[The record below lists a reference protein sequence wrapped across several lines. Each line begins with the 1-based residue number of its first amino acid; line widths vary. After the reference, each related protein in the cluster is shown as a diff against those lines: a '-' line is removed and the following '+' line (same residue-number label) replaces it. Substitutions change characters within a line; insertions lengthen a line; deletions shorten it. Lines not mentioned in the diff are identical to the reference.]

1 MVAQLESLSRERFEA
16 GSIIFRAGDHGDAAY
31 VIESGCVEIL
41 VEADNQLQ
49 RMAVLSKDALFGE
62 IALLDGKPR
71 MATVRTLVPT
81 TLMRID
87 RGHIHE
93 LLNRADPVIQYLVRL
108 LLERFRNA
116 YPPAKNTPADLAPED
131 QAAPLP
137 TPPQDT
143 DYHATAIRTL
153 LLVHDLAKAIDTNQL
168 VLFYQ
173 PIMLLEDR
181 TLAGFEALVRWRHP
195 TLGMVSPVEFIPL
208 AEKTGLI
215 KRIGQWVLRQA
226 AKDWCE
232 LRTFCECE
240 DPRKPFISINL
251 SSPELFEPNIVESIQ
266 TIMAEHGVP
275 MDELHI
281 ELTESILIS
290 NLSQVSSA
298 LKRLRA
304 QGVGIA
310 LDDFGTG
317 YAGLDYL
324 QNLPFSCIKIDRSFV
339 RMMEGSGRSMQI
351 VRSALELSRLL
362 GMTSVAEGVEDED
375 TAKALKQL
383 GCTYAQGF
391 HFGKPMAV
399 SKVADWQDALL

>member
-1 MVAQLESLSRERFEA
+1 MDHQFDTLNREKFDA
-16 GSIIFRAGDHGDAAY
+16 GCIVFRAGDLGDAAY
-31 VIESGCVEIL
+31 VIESGCVEVL
-41 VEADNQLQ
+41 SETATQQQ
-49 RMAVLSKDALFGE
+49 RMAVLSKDAMFGE

-81 TLMRID
+81 VLMRID
-87 RGHIHE
+87 RAHIQE
-93 LLNRADPVIQYLVRL
+93 LLHRADPVIQYIMKL
-108 LLERFRNA
+108 LLERFRST
-116 YPPAKNTPADLAPED
+116 YPVVKKPHAELAPED
-131 QAAPLP
+131 QVAPLP
-137 TPPQDT
+137 APPSDT

-168 VLFYQ
+168 VLLYQ
-173 PIMLLEDR
+173 PIMLMEDR
-181 TLAGFEALVRWRHP
+181 SLAGFEALVRWRHP
-195 TLGMVSPVEFIPL
+195 TLGMISPIEFIPL

-215 KRIGQWVLRQA
+215 KRVGQWVLRQA
-226 AKDWCE
+226 AKDWKE
-232 LRTFCECE
+232 LRTFC
-240 DPRKPFISINL
+240 DSDAQQAPFISINL

-266 TIMAEHGVP
+266 SIMAEYAVP
-275 MDELHI
+275 MDELRI

-290 NLSQVSSA
+290 NLSQVSTA

-324 QNLPFSCIKIDRSFV
+324 QNLPFTCLKIDKSFV
-339 RMMEGSGRSMQI
+339 QQMENSGRSMQI

-362 GMTSVAEGVEDED
+362 GMTSVAEGIEDEE
-375 TAKALKQL
+375 TAKALLKL

-391 HFGKPMAV
+391 HFGKPMAL
-399 SKVADWQDALL
+399 SKIEAWQDQLL

>member
-1 MVAQLESLSRERFEA
+1 MPIELESINRELIE
-16 GSIIFRAGDHGDAAY
+16 GQKIVFRAGDHGDAAY
-31 VIESGCVEIL
+31 VIESGCVEVL
-41 VEADNQLQ
+41 VGEQHALK
-49 RMAVLSKDALFGE
+49 RIAVLSKDAMFGE

-71 MATVRTLVPT
+71 TATVRTLVPT
-81 TLMRID
+81 VLLRID
-87 RGHIHE
+87 RSHIQE
-93 LLNRADPVIQYLVRL
+93 LLNRADPVIQYLLKL
-108 LLERFRNA
+108 LLERFRSAN
-116 YPPAKNTPADLAPED
+116 PALKSATSAPED
-131 QAAPLP
+131 HVEPLP
-137 TPPQDT
+137 TPPNGT

-153 LLVHDLAKAIDTNQL
+153 LLVHDLSKAIDTDQL

-173 PIMLLEDR
+173 PIMLMEDQ

-195 TLGMVSPVEFIPL
+195 TLGLVSPVEFIPL

-215 KRIGQWVLRQA
+215 KRIGQWVLNQA
-226 AKDWCE
+226 AKDWAE
-232 LRTFCECE
+232 LRTFC
-240 DPRKPFISINL
+240 DSDGPQTPFISINL

-266 TIMAEHGVP
+266 SIMGLHGVP
-275 MDELHI
+275 MDELRI

-290 NLSQVSSA
+290 NLSQVSAA

-324 QNLPFSCIKIDRSFV
+324 QNLPFTCIKIDKSFV
-339 RMMEGSGRSMQI
+339 QQMDHSSRSLQI

-362 GMTSVAEGVEDED
+362 GMTSVAEGIEDED
-375 TAKALKQL
+375 TAKALGQM

-391 HFGKPMAV
+391 HYAKPMAL
-399 SKVADWQDALL
+399 SKIAAWQDAAY

>member
-1 MVAQLESLSRERFEA
+1 MFASQESLNREKFDTGA
-16 GSIIFRAGDHGDAAY
+16 IVFRAGDHGDAAY
-31 VIESGCVEIL
+31 VIESGCVEVL
-41 VEADNQLQ
+41 VETNNQLH
-49 RMAVLSKDALFGE
+49 RTAILSKDAMFGE

-71 MATVRTLVPT
+71 MATVRTLAPT

-87 RGHIHE
+87 RAHIHE
-93 LLNRADPVIQYLVRL
+93 LLNRADPVIQYLVKI

-116 YPPAKNTPADLAPED
+116 YPAPKKPHADLEPED
-131 QAAPLP
+131 QAPPLP
-137 TPPQDT
+137 APPGDT

-173 PIMLLEDR
+173 PIMVLEDR

-195 TLGMVSPVEFIPL
+195 TLGMISPVEFIPL

-215 KRIGQWVLRQA
+215 KRVGQWVLRQA
-226 AKDWCE
+226 AKDWQE
-232 LRTFCECE
+232 LRTFCDSEVQQT
-240 DPRKPFISINL
+240 PFISINL

-266 TIMAEHGVP
+266 SIMSEHDVP
-275 MDELHI
+275 MDELRI

-290 NLSQVSSA
+290 NLPQVSSA

-304 QGVGIA
+304 LGVGIA

-324 QNLPFSCIKIDRSFV
+324 QNLPFTCLKIDRSFIN
-339 RMMEGSGRSMQI
+339 MMEGSGRSMQI

-362 GMTSVAEGVEDED
+362 GMTSVAEGIEDED
-375 TAKALKQL
+375 TAKALTQL

-399 SKVADWQDALL
+399 SKVAAWQDQLL

>member
-1 MVAQLESLSRERFEA
+1 MALDSINREQFDA
-16 GSIIFRAGDHGDAAY
+16 NCIVFRSGDHGDAAY
-31 VIESGCVEIL
+31 VIESGCVEVL
-41 VEADNQLQ
+41 VETEDHQQ
-49 RMAVLSKDALFGE
+49 RMAILSKDAMFGE

-81 TLMRID
+81 VLMRID
-87 RGHIHE
+87 RAHIQE
-93 LLNRADPVIQYLVRL
+93 LLHRADPVIQYLMKL
-108 LLERFRNA
+108 LLERFRST
-116 YPPAKNTPADLAPED
+116 YPLPKKPHNEQAAPED
-131 QAAPLP
+131 QLSPPPTAAP
-137 TPPQDT
+137 DT

-168 VLFYQ
+168 VLLYQ
-173 PIMLLEDR
+173 PIMLMEDR
-181 TLAGFEALVRWRHP
+181 SLAGFEALVRWRHP
-195 TLGMVSPVEFIPL
+195 TLGMISPVEFIPL

-215 KRIGQWVLRQA
+215 KRVGQWVLRQA
-226 AKDWCE
+226 AKDWQE
-232 LRTFCECE
+232 LRTFC
-240 DPRKPFISINL
+240 DVDDKHKPFISINL

-266 TIMAEHGVP
+266 TIMAQYKVP

-290 NLSQVSSA
+290 NVARVSSA
-298 LKRLRA
+298 LKRLRS

-339 RMMEGSGRSMQI
+339 QLMEGSGRSMQI

-362 GMTSVAEGVEDED
+362 GMTSVAEGIEDED
-375 TAKALKQL
+375 TAKALTQL

-391 HFGKPMAV
+391 HFGKPMAL
-399 SKVADWQDALL
+399 SKIAAWQDDLL